1 LSDFSVIF
9 VTRLGCHLCEE
20 AEPLVRRLATGIG
33 VSVEV
38 KDIDADPALR
48 HEYSDRIPVVLGPSR
63 RVLAEGI
70 IDEAELQK
78 ALAAEQARMF
88 G

>member
-1 LSDFSVIF
+1 MSDFFVTF

-20 AEPLVRRLATGIG
+20 AEPLVRRLATRIG

-38 KDIDADPALR
+38 QDIDADPALL
-48 HEYSDRIPVVLGPSR
+48 HEYSHRIPVVLGPSR

-78 ALAAEQARMF
+78 ALATEQARMY